1 MADVVQTTFKQRL
14 QMAGVI
20 AGGVLTFN
28 TLFWIASH
36 YYFADK
42 PVTTQVGG
50 VLVKTGADIGDV
62 RIAFATLSLVIAA
75 MAYGAALA
83 PRLIGHGLAVAM
95 GVGSLVGGI
104 ASLAKGLPPVMGVT
118 MLVLGVLMPVVTWKS
133 LQHVRS
139 AWAFLIALV
148 AVFGAVTF
156 FGAPKVRHL
165 LGIGLWNALII
176 PGLLIVSVIALSM
189 VRDEYRDSE
198 HHAPA
203 TRS

>member
-36 YYFADK
+36 FYYADK
-42 PVTTQVGG
+42 P
-50 VLVKTGADIGDV
+50 LEAASIGSV
-62 RIAFATLSLVIAA
+62 RVAFGMLSFIVAA
-75 MAYGAALA
+75 SAYGAALA
-83 PRLIGHGLAVAM
+83 PRLIGHGLSVVM
-95 GVGSLVGGI
+95 GLASLVGGV

-133 LQHVRS
+133 LQRSRS

-148 AVFGAVTF
+148 AVFGFVTF

-165 LGIGLWNALII
+165 LGIGLWHALII
-176 PGLLIVSVIALSM
+176 PGLQIVSVIALSM
-189 VRDEYRDSE
+189 LRDEYHD
-198 HHAPA
+198 
-203 TRS
+203 